1 MLFAEEGDFPH
12 EENHNQLR
20 DGVWELKRFNIRITF
35 FDTDGKG
42 GYDPKINFEGSGPWG
57 KGPELAEFDEYVRL
71 ATSFIKPPGVR
82 KTPPHEISLAKQVRE
97 EDTRHDT

>member
-57 KGPELAEFDEYVRL
+57 KGPELPEFDEYVRL
-71 ATSFIKPPGVR
+71 ATSFIKPPDVR